1 MSLLSRIGNLF
12 KSNLNAAIDSMS
24 DPAKEIDLLVAE
36 MEDEARKSRLELRD
50 CLAREKMAQKKVD
63 EAFRN
68 VQRWQEHAE
77 RAVTAGDDELARE
90 ALRRRDDA
98 ERQVEDAER
107 ILAEHAQTVA
117 RMTEQ
122 LRRNDAKI
130 TEIKN
135 RKETLK
141 ARARQSKQALK
152 PEGDA
157 FTRFDALVNDLE
169 FKEHQAEA
177 MAEIAADRSLSA
189 PDPAAEAA
197 LSERFNRLLPSNSA
211 APDGESRAL
220 QRTERDPRSLK
231 EREMDDRL
239 AALKAKLDK
248 KDPGTVP

>member
-12 KSNLNAAIDSMS
+12 KSNLNAAIDSLS

-36 MEDEARKSRLELRD
+36 MEDEAKKARLSLRD

-77 RAVTAGDDELARE
+77 RAVTAGDDDLARE

-98 ERQVEDAER
+98 ERQLEDAER
-107 ILAEHAQTVA
+107 ALAEQAQVVA

-130 TEIKN
+130 AEIKS

-141 ARARQSKQALK
+141 ARARQSKQALN

-177 MAEIAADRSLSA
+177 MAEIASTAA
-189 PDPAAEAA
+189 ADPAAEAA
-197 LSERFNRLLPSNSA
+197 LEERFNRLLPQKASAQPAGGADGSSA
-211 APDGESRAL
+211 ALA
-220 QRTERDPRSLK
+220 PRPLK
-231 EREMDDRL
+231 SPKEQELDDRL

-248 KDPGTVP
+248 KDPGTVT